1 MSAAGRCARSCTSGQ
16 ISASVLADGV
26 AVHTM
31 TGGSPPASTTGRLR
45 GGGSGRRLDAYG
57 RGTTSGTPVV
67 VRPCNGQDN
76 EKRITLPYP

>member
-1 MSAAGRCARSCTSGQ
+1 
-16 ISASVLADGV
+16 
-26 AVHTM
+26 M